1 MSQNTVDPNDWKD
14 HTQQEGDPPT
24 GPLRP
29 RPKWTTVDR
38 RMVFDS
44 LTGKLR
50 EVTYRREMTP
60 DEIEWVKTFHDQRS
74 PTQGS

>member
-1 MSQNTVDPNDWKD
+1 MSRNTVDPNAWKD
-14 HTQQEGDPPT
+14 NTDQERDDPGSP
-24 GPLRP
+24 GNP

-50 EVTYRREMTP
+50 EVTYRREMTA
-60 DEIEWVKTFHDQRS
+60 DEIAWVKTFHDQAS
-74 PTQGS
+74 PKKGS